1 MLTIDESNRVTLIE
15 DYVELIVNE
24 LTDGEIRSLL
34 NDYIYD
40 EKSKMSNVALIAEI
54 NATYPTLLEN

>member
-15 DYVELIVNE
+15 DYVELITNE
-24 LTDGEIRSLL
+24 LTDSEIRSLL

-54 NATYPTLLEN
+54 NDTYPSLLEN